1 MEELKMSEYDCLV
14 VDDEEALS
22 LSTCE
27 FFNMFGIKTY
37 WVKNEKA
44 CFDFFNQNKT
54 DLILLDIN
62 LGKSSG
68 FEICKKLRNST
79 DTPILF
85 ISARTSDDDVL
96 LALNIGGD
104 DFIPKPYS
112 LSILLAKVKTVL
124 KRYRS
129 NNPNSVE
136 NTICFDNYILDLNME
151 KLLSG
156 DSEIKLKAM
165 EFKLLVYMVQ
175 NKNRTITKEELFQ
188 KVWGDSI
195 TGDGTLNVHIRR
207 LREKIE
213 KNPNEPNYIKTIWG
227 TGYVFEL

>member
-1 MEELKMSEYDCLV
+1 MSQYDCII

-37 WVKNEKA
+37 WAATEKA
-44 CFDFFNQNKT
+44 CYDFFEHNKA

-62 LGKSSG
+62 LGKASG
-68 FEICKKLRNST
+68 FMICKKLRET
-79 DTPILF
+79 CDTPILF

-104 DFIPKPYS
+104 DYIQKPYS
-112 LSILLAKVKTVL
+112 LSILMAKVKTVL
-124 KRYRS
+124 KRYRGKEDS
-129 NNPNSVE
+129 SS
-136 NTICFDNYILDLNME
+136 TISFGSFTINVNKE
-151 KLLSG
+151 KLS
-156 DSEIKLKAM
+156 SEHGEIPLKSM
-165 EFKLLVYMVQ
+165 EFKLLLYLIK
-175 NKNRTITKEELFQ
+175 NKDRIIAKEELFQ
-188 KVWGDSI
+188 KVWEDTF

-213 KNPNEPNYIKTIWG
+213 DNPNEPRYIKTIWG
-227 TGYVFEL
+227 KGYVFES

>member
-1 MEELKMSEYDCLV
+1 MKMSEYDCLII
-14 VDDEEALS
+14 DDEEALS
-22 LSTCE
+22 QSTCE
-27 FFNMFGIKTY
+27 FFNMFGVKTF
-37 WVKNEKA
+37 WVADDKA
-44 CFDFFNQNKT
+44 CFDFFEKNKT
-54 DLILLDIN
+54 DIILLDIN
-62 LGKSSG
+62 LGRSSG
-68 FEICKKLRNST
+68 FELCKKLRHTT

-104 DFIPKPYS
+104 DYIQKPYS

-129 NNPNSVE
+129 SVDSVD
-136 NTICFDNYILDLNME
+136 NTICFGNFTIDLNME
-151 KLLSG
+151 KLLSS
-156 DSEIKLKAM
+156 DREIKLKAM
-165 EFKLLVYMVQ
+165 EYKLLAYLAQ
-175 NKNRTITKEELFQ
+175 NKNRTISKEELFQ
-188 KVWGDSI
+188 KVWGDTI

-213 KNPNEPNYIKTIWG
+213 KNPNEPNYIKTVWG